1 MDGPGFHVDVEKV
14 EEAAS
19 GIQRSVSDQESFALR
34 GLCGDTALYGH
45 GGLHDALM
53 NFCVRWSDGLDTLTD
68 DAGVISDVL
77 GRAAGAYRAVDA
89 AAAGSLKADPAEQAV
104 DGG

>member
-19 GIQRSVSDQESFALR
+19 GIRRSVTDQENFELR
-34 GLCGDTALYGH
+34 GLCGDTQLYGH
-45 GGLHDALM
+45 GGIHDALM

-68 DAGVISDVL
+68 DAGAIGDVL
-77 GRAAGAYRAVDA
+77 ARAAQAYRTVDQSA
-89 AAAGSLKADPAEQAV
+89 ADSLKTDPGEGAV